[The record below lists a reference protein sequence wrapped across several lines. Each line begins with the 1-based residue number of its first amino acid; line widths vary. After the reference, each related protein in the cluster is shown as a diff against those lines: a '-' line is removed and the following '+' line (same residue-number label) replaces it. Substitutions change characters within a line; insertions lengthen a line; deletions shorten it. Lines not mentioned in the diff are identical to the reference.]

1 MYIFR
6 NIVDLRLHLHKAKA
20 TNQKIAFVPTM
31 GALHNGH
38 LSLIKIAKEKGDLTV
53 ASIFVN
59 PTQFNDPKDLD
70 KYPRK
75 DEEDIAMLI
84 EKGCDVLFLPSV
96 EEMYPDGTKPKKE
109 FNFGKLTE
117 PMEGAHRPGHFE
129 GMVQVVNLLLEI
141 VEPDF
146 IIMGQKDYQ
155 QAAIVRQLLVQ
166 AHPNT
171 EIVVAPIIREEDGL
185 AMSSRNVRLLPDE
198 RAEAPTI
205 YASLSTLKSLYKVM
219 PLKEAQKEAIE
230 KIEASGSMKVDY
242 LEVADAITLQPIDHW
257 ADADKAVVCVAVH
270 LGKVRLIDN
279 VLVG

>member
-1 MYIFR
+1 VYIFR
-6 NIVDLRLHLHKAKA
+6 NILDLRLHLQKAKVLH
-20 TNQKIAFVPTM
+20 QKIAFVPTM

-38 LSLIKIAKEKGDLTV
+38 LSLIKIAQEKGDLTV

-84 EKGCDVLFLPSV
+84 EKGCDILFLPSV
-96 EEMYPDGTKPKKE
+96 EEVYPDGTTPIKE
-109 FNFGKLTE
+109 FEFGKLTE

-129 GMVQVVNLLLEI
+129 GMVQVVNRLLEI

-155 QAAIVRQLLVQ
+155 QSAIVRQLLVQ

-171 EIVVAPIIREEDGL
+171 EIIVAPIIREEDGL

-205 YASLSTLKSLYKVM
+205 QAALSILKSLHKVM
-219 PLKEAQKEAIE
+219 PLKDAKKEAIE

-242 LEVADAITLQPIDHW
+242 LEVADAITLQPVKKW
-257 ADADKAVVCVAVH
+257 KKAKNDKPLH
-270 LGKVRLIDN
+270 IRR
-279 VLVG
+279 